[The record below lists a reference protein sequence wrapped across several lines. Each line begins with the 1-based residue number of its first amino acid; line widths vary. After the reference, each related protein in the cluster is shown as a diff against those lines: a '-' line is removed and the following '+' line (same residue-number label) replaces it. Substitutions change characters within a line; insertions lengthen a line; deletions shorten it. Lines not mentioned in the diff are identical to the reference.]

1 MKLSDYSINV
11 LNEFITGDY
20 ALVNRSAR
28 DLVKYF
34 NIYGFRDVY
43 ENCFNN
49 YLSKSNY
56 SLSKLNELN
65 DTDKLHDLIL
75 NLFYIPFLEVANSD
89 LIKRI
94 EILNNAIN
102 EDGYCIK
109 LNEERDGVF
118 IEGYTKPDTVIV
130 KPSFEDIEA
139 EIIKEINSAKLLIWI
154 AVAWF
159 TNRNIAEAIYNK
171 FKEGLNIR
179 IIVLND
185 EINNKGKKPII
196 FENISD
202 CIRCNPK
209 SSNDKIMHAKFCI
222 IDLKRVING
231 SFNYTNK
238 AKFNNEVI
246 TTITSK
252 EHVEEFAMEFNK
264 LWREY
269 RS

>member
-20 ALVNRSAR
+20 AQVNRSAR

-34 NIYGFRDVY
+34 NKYGIRDVY
-43 ENCFNN
+43 ENCFNYN
-49 YLSKSNY
+49 LSKSNY
-56 SLSKLNELN
+56 SLAKLNELN
-65 DTDKLHDLIL
+65 DTEKLHDLIL
-75 NLFYIPFLEVANSD
+75 NLFNIPFLEVADSD
-89 LIKRI
+89 FIKRM
-94 EILNNAIN
+94 EILNSAIN

-109 LNEERDGVF
+109 LNEKGDVVF
-118 IEGYTKPDTVIV
+118 IDGYIKPDLVIV
-130 KPSFEDIEA
+130 KPSFEDIES
-139 EIIKEINSAKLLIWI
+139 EIINEINSAKLLIWI

-171 FKEGLNIR
+171 FIEGLNIR
-179 IIVLND
+179 ILVLND
-185 EINNKGKKPII
+185 EINNKGRKPII

-202 CIRCNPK
+202 CIRCKTK
-209 SSNDKIMHAKFCI
+209 SSNDNIMHAKFCI
-222 IDLKRVING
+222 IDLKKVING

-252 EHVEEFAMEFNK
+252 EHVEAFAMEFNK

-269 RS
+269 R